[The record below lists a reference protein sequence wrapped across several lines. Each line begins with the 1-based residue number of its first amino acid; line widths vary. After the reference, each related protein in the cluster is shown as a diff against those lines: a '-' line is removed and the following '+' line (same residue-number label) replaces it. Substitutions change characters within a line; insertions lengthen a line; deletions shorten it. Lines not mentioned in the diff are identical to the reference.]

1 MNTVIPDE
9 FKKTADNGEFLY
21 FLDWV
26 DNAKTECMA
35 IFLSDWGAD
44 ILKRSR
50 MWFCDGTFSV
60 TPDPFKQVYIIMTQ
74 TEGHSSEHI
83 KGVRCGFA
91 LLPNK
96 KKETYELLFNTLKN
110 RIQPTNL
117 EHIMTDFEQSLFS
130 VIKQTFPSAAH
141 KGCRFHYNNAV
152 MRQVGE
158 RGLKSLFNESAKF
171 QELIYILYALVYF
184 PPKDVLS
191 FYKDELLPYIIDG
204 IEHEESWAEYEEELE
219 CFGIYY
225 EKTWIEARGGRA
237 PLFPIATWN
246 HYKCVKNEQHTSQ
259 TNNIVE
265 SYNRT
270 MNGLISKNPNIWTVA
285 QIFVQQEASARRDFF
300 QHTAGNNLNGNTG
313 RKQRSLNAAGRIKF
327 LVDGY
332 TGQMSKM
339 DYARSIANEIMN
351 S

>member
-1 MNTVIPDE
+1 MKTVIPDE

-26 DNAKTECMA
+26 DIAKTECIA

-96 KKETYELLFNTLKN
+96 KKETYELLFSKLKE

-130 VIKQTFPSAAH
+130 VIKQTFPSVAH

-158 RGLKSLFNESAKF
+158 RGLRSLFNESAKF
-171 QELIYILYALVYF
+171 
-184 PPKDVLS
+184 
-191 FYKDELLPYIIDG
+191 
-204 IEHEESWAEYEEELE
+204 
-219 CFGIYY
+219 
-225 EKTWIEARGGRA
+225 
-237 PLFPIATWN
+237 
-246 HYKCVKNEQHTSQ
+246 
-259 TNNIVE
+259 
-265 SYNRT
+265 
-270 MNGLISKNPNIWTVA
+270 
-285 QIFVQQEASARRDFF
+285 
-300 QHTAGNNLNGNTG
+300 
-313 RKQRSLNAAGRIKF
+313 
-327 LVDGY
+327 
-332 TGQMSKM
+332 
-339 DYARSIANEIMN
+339 
-351 S
+351 